1 MTVKKQL
8 LKEGYNVLMVRESDD
23 AQLDNIARTV
33 FANNNADYH
42 IALHYDSTSSIKGA
56 FYISVPNNNKYR
68 SMYPVSKELKKHNNL
83 GKEPCKRNEKCRC

>member
-42 IALHYDSTSSIKGA
+42 IALHYDSTSSNKGA
-56 FYISVPNNNKYR
+56 
-68 SMYPVSKELKKHNNL
+68 
-83 GKEPCKRNEKCRC
+83 